1 MSAWLSRGQFFGS
14 LLGCREVG
22 GFTLTEYRY
31 PPNIDLRSHGHE
43 QAYFCL
49 VLQGGYAESCG
60 RKTRAYSPMTV
71 TFHPAGEIHSDRFEG
86 AGGRIFSVEIQPS
99 WMGRVPELSP
109 VLKASPEF
117 RGGSLPALVVRM
129 YKEFR
134 NPDSLSHLAV
144 EGLALEVVAAASRRL
159 ESPGAGAPPC
169 WLKEARELIQERFA
183 EPLTLSLIAAQAGVH
198 PMHLVREFR
207 RYFRATVGEYV
218 RRLRIEYACRL
229 LAASDIPMIAIALQA
244 GFSHQS
250 HFTRIFKRAI
260 GMTPTEFRAVSGSRS
275 NHARRLKRDRQG
287 GSPGPM
293 IAA

>member
-1 MSAWLSRGQFFGS
+1 MGSWLSRGQFFGS
-14 LLGCREVG
+14 RLGCREVG
-22 GFTLTEYRY
+22 GFTLTEYEY
-31 PPNIDLRSHGHE
+31 PPNIDLQRHGHE

-49 VLQGGYAESCG
+49 VLQGGYAENCG

-71 TFHPAGEIHSDRFEG
+71 TFHPAGEVHSDRFEG

-99 WMGRVPELSP
+99 WMRRVPELSP

-117 RGGSLPALVVRM
+117 RGGSLAALVVGI

-134 NPDSLSHLAV
+134 NPDSLSHLAI
-144 EGLALEVVAAASRRL
+144 EGLALEVVAASSRRL
-159 ESPGAGAPPC
+159 ESPGAGAPPR

-183 EPLTLSLIAAQAGVH
+183 EPLTLGAIAAQAGVH

-207 RYFRATVGEYV
+207 RYFQTTVGEYM
-218 RRLRIEYACRL
+218 RRQRIEYACRL
-229 LAASDIPMIAIALQA
+229 LAASDIPLIEIALQA
-244 GFSHQS
+244 GFSHHS
-250 HFTRIFKRAI
+250 HFTRIFKRAT

-275 NHARRLKRDRQG
+275 IRARGLKRDRHG
-287 GSPGPM
+287 GRPGPI